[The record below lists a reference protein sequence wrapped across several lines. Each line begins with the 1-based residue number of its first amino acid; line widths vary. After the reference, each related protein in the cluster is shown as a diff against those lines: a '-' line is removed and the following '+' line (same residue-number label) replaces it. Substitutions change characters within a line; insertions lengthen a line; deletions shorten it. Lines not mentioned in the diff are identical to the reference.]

1 MTKPTKSKNSA
12 PVIGTESQD
21 KALELTMSGETREER
36 RDARNE
42 FMLVEERKVRGE
54 LTGKGDKAVA
64 SAKLGRPSLYSEAMA
79 HDICERLS
87 TGQSLASI
95 CEGKGM
101 PNVAT
106 IFRWLEKEASFRDLY
121 THARDNMAHAI
132 FDECLV
138 IADEATGDIDK
149 EGNPNNTNVQRAKL
163 RIDTRFRMAGK
174 LNPKVYSDR
183 MEQLGAN
190 PVTINNNT
198 LNIDARAL
206 DAGQRDSLRQL
217 LLSAQNGAKDS

>member
-1 MTKPTKSKNSA
+1 MANKAKSKNSA

-42 FMLVEERKVRGE
+42 FMLVEERKTRQE
-54 LTGKGDKAVA
+54 LTGRADRAVV
-64 SAKLGRPSLYSEAMA
+64 SAKLGRPSLYSDAMA
-79 HDICERLS
+79 HDICTRLS

-95 CEGKGM
+95 CEAEHM

-106 IFRWLEKEASFRDLY
+106 VFRWLEREASFRDLY
-121 THARDNMAHAI
+121 THARDCMAHAI
-132 FDECLV
+132 FDQCLV
-138 IADEATGDIDK
+138 IADDAIGDMSDD
-149 EGNPNNTNVQRAKL
+149 GTPNNVNVQRAKL

-183 MEQLGAN
+183 MEQLGSA

-198 LNIDARAL
+198 MNIDARSL

>member
-1 MTKPTKSKNSA
+1 MAKSAKSKDSA

-54 LTGKGDKAVA
+54 IQNRGKGVA
-64 SAKLGRPSLYSEAMA
+64 KKVTGRPSLYSEALA
-79 HDICERLS
+79 SEICERM
-87 TGQSLASI
+87 GQGESLASI
-95 CEGKGM
+95 CESDHM
-101 PNVAT
+101 PAIAT
-106 IFRWLEKEASFRDLY
+106 IFYWLGKQPTFSESYAR
-121 THARDNMAHAI
+121 ARDCMAHAI
-132 FDECLV
+132 FDECLM
-138 IADEATGDIDK
+138 IADAAKGDMAED
-149 EGNPNNTNVQRAKL
+149 GTPNNVNVQRAKL

-183 MEQLGAN
+183 MEQLGAV

-198 LNIDARAL
+198 MNIDARSL

>member
-1 MTKPTKSKNSA
+1 MANKAKVKNSA

-21 KALELTMSGETREER
+21 EALKLAMGKGTKDER
-36 RDARNE
+36 RDAASA
-42 FMLVEERKVRGE
+42 FMLIEERAARKAIQDRG
-54 LTGKGDKAVA
+54 KALMERP
-64 SAKLGRPSLYSEAMA
+64 KKGRPTTYNADMGEM
-79 HDICERLS
+79 ICERLAR
-87 TGQSLASI
+87 GESLASV

-101 PNVAT
+101 PGVSTVFQWIAAQPV
-106 IFRWLEKEASFRDLY
+106 FAEGYAR
-121 THARDNMAHAI
+121 ARDIMAHAI
-132 FDECLV
+132 FDECLA

-149 EGNPNNTNVQRAKL
+149 EGTPNNTNVQRAKL

>member
-1 MTKPTKSKNSA
+1 MANKAKVKNSA

-42 FMLVEERKVRGE
+42 FMLAEERKARKAMQDK
-54 LTGKGDKAVA
+54 GKAI
-64 SAKLGRPSLYSEAMA
+64 AKKVTGRPSLYTEALASE
-79 HDICERLS
+79 ICERM
-87 TGQSLASI
+87 GQGESLASI
-95 CEGKGM
+95 CESGHM
-101 PNVAT
+101 PAIST
-106 IFRWLEKEASFRDLY
+106 IFYWLQKQPTFSDAY
-121 THARDNMAHAI
+121 AHARDNMAHAI
-132 FDECLV
+132 FDECLA

>member
-1 MTKPTKSKNSA
+1 MASKAKVKDSA

-42 FMLVEERKVRGE
+42 FMLVEERKARKE
-54 LTGKGDKAVA
+54 LTGRADKAVA
-64 SAKLGRPSLYSEAMA
+64 SAKLGRPSLYSPALA
-79 HDICERLS
+79 HEICERLS
-87 TGQSLASI
+87 TGQSLASV

-106 IFRWLEKEASFRDLY
+106 VFRWLEKEASFRDLY

-132 FDECLV
+132 FDECLM
-138 IADEATGDIDK
+138 IADAAKGDMAED
-149 EGNPNNTNVQRAKL
+149 GTPNNVNVQRAKL

-183 MEQLGAN
+183 MEQLGAV

-198 LNIDARAL
+198 MNIDARSL

>member
-1 MTKPTKSKNSA
+1 
-12 PVIGTESQD
+12 
-21 KALELTMSGETREER
+21 
-36 RDARNE
+36 
-42 FMLVEERKVRGE
+42 
-54 LTGKGDKAVA
+54 
-64 SAKLGRPSLYSEAMA
+64 
-79 HDICERLS
+79 
-87 TGQSLASI
+87 
-95 CEGKGM
+95 M

-106 IFRWLEKEASFRDLY
+106 VFRWLEKEASFRDLY

-132 FDECLV
+132 FDECLM
-138 IADEATGDIDK
+138 IADQAKGDMAED
-149 EGNPNNTNVQRAKL
+149 GTPNNVNVQRAKL

-183 MEQLGAN
+183 MEQLGAV

-198 LNIDARAL
+198 MNIDARSL

>member
-1 MTKPTKSKNSA
+1 MAKPTKSKNSA

-42 FMLVEERKVRGE
+42 FMLVEERSTRAAIARKADKV
-54 LTGKGDKAVA
+54 VA
-64 SAKLGRPSLYSEAMA
+64 ASKIGRPSAYAPSIANE
-79 HDICERLS
+79 ICERLS
-87 TGQSLASI
+87 TGQSLSSI
-95 CEGKGM
+95 CEATGM
-101 PNVAT
+101 PNISTV
-106 IFRWLEKEASFRDLY
+106 FRWLEREASFREIY
-121 THARDNMAHAI
+121 TSARDNMAHAI

>member
-1 MTKPTKSKNSA
+1 MANKAKSKNSA

-42 FMLVEERKVRGE
+42 FMLVEERNTRAAIARKADKV
-54 LTGKGDKAVA
+54 VA
-64 SAKLGRPSLYSEAMA
+64 DSKIGRPSIYSEALA
-79 HDICERLS
+79 SEICARLS
-87 TGQSLASI
+87 NGQSLVSI

-101 PNVAT
+101 PGVAT
-106 IFRWLEKEASFRDLY
+106 VFRWLENPAFRESY
-121 THARDNMAHAI
+121 TLARDNMAHAI
-132 FDECLV
+132 FDECLM
-138 IADEATGDIDK
+138 IADAAKGDMAED
-149 EGNPNNTNVQRAKL
+149 GTPNNVNVQRAKL

-183 MEQLGAN
+183 MEQLGAT

-198 LNIDARAL
+198 MNIDARSL